1 MMQSRTHTCGQLR
14 LANAG
19 EKVTLC
25 GWMENVRVVGQN
37 FAFVVL
43 RDFYGTTQIVV
54 ETEQM
59 MNIIKSINKESTIP
73 VSYTHLKL
81 DHVPERTQGL
91 REIVR
96 AAERFGEGISGA
108 AKFNE
113 QGTGR
118 LVLVEALGAQIDV
131 AAESRR
137 DAVQQRLELQR
148 VGQILLPVRM
158 RQAALI

>member
-1 MMQSRTHTCGQLR
+1 MDMNGRNVFLTGASSGIGRATAVVFAQAGARVALCARSEDKLHALEAEIAAAGGIAAAFPADVTDPEALEAALR
-14 LANAG
+14 G
-19 EKVTLC
+19 
-25 GWMENVRVVGQN
+25 
-37 FAFVVL
+37 
-43 RDFYGTTQIVV
+43 
-54 ETEQM
+54 
-59 MNIIKSINKESTIP
+59 
-73 VSYTHLKL
+73 
-81 DHVPERTQGL
+81 
-91 REIVR
+91 
-96 AAERFGEGISGA
+96 AAERFGEGITGA

-118 LVLVEALGAQIDV
+118 LVLVEALSAQIDV